1 VLTPKQHA
9 HHIIR
14 AVIFGTFIAFVIL
27 SVASLLFVL
36 IWGSRRFQTDFW
48 PLDNSRVGPN
58 LVASVAATIA
68 IVAHNEYRSVV
79 NAVEHRDHLRQI
91 LAEMWATAAHPAQT
105 AEEHV
110 AEDVAH
116 DVREDSTVTH
126 RG

>member
-14 AVIFGTFIAFVIL
+14 AVIFGMFVAFVIL
-27 SVASLLFVL
+27 SVASLVFVVV
-36 IWGSRRFQTDFW
+36 WGSGRFQTDFW

-79 NAVEHRDHLRQI
+79 NAVEHKDHLRQI
-91 LAEMWATAAHPAQT
+91 LADVWATAAHPAMT

-110 AEDVAH
+110 AENVAH
-116 DVREDSTVTH
+116 DKEDSTVAH